1 MPKKKE
7 LPHGRRLPAA
17 VTRGK
22 PCPLLQPIVRLRT
35 EPMGCQPGPPRHV
48 TAWNRTE

>member
-22 PCPLLQPIVRLRT
+22 PCPRFLWLALDLS
-35 EPMGCQPGPPRHV
+35 GFCSS
-48 TAWNRTE
+48 